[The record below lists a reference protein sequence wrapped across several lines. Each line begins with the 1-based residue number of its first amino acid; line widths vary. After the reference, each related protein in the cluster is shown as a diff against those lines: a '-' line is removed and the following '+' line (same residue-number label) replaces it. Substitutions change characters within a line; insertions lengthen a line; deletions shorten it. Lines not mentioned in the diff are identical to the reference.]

1 MGVYVLQPLA
11 LKVRVEPP
19 PSSTTIKNQ
28 LLTSIKNQV
37 LAEKDSALVTLIKYL
52 TIMEL
57 NVKRV
62 QLTENKD
69 GKLLVNLFTKEEF
82 DGFKLNEETGEF
94 ENTKVSKL
102 TFSLKNLVFV
112 LINDKNIEAMFS
124 CVKSSDVSQGQF
136 NVLLKNAKIEVD
148 RKLVNDGDTFVDE
161 FGEEQVAE
169 RDMYLTKLVKVEV
182 ANPKKV
188 SRNIIKANDPTMTDE
203 LIDMLLD

>member
-1 MGVYVLQPLA
+1 
-11 LKVRVEPP
+11 
-19 PSSTTIKNQ
+19 
-28 LLTSIKNQV
+28 
-37 LAEKDSALVTLIKYL
+37 
-52 TIMEL
+52 MEL
-57 NVKRV
+57 NIKRV

-169 RDMYLTKLVKVEV
+169 HDMYLTKLVKVEV

>member
-1 MGVYVLQPLA
+1 M
-11 LKVRVEPP
+11 
-19 PSSTTIKNQ
+19 
-28 LLTSIKNQV
+28 
-37 LAEKDSALVTLIKYL
+37 
-52 TIMEL
+52 
-57 NVKRV
+57 

-69 GKLLVNLFTKEEF
+69 GKLLVNLFTKEEL

-161 FGEEQVAE
+161 FGEEQVA
-169 RDMYLTKLVKVEV
+169 
-182 ANPKKV
+182 
-188 SRNIIKANDPTMTDE
+188 
-203 LIDMLLD
+203 

>member
-1 MGVYVLQPLA
+1 
-11 LKVRVEPP
+11 
-19 PSSTTIKNQ
+19 
-28 LLTSIKNQV
+28 
-37 LAEKDSALVTLIKYL
+37 
-52 TIMEL
+52 MEL
-57 NVKRV
+57 NIKRV

-94 ENTKVSKL
+94 ETAKVSKL

-112 LINDKNIEAMFS
+112 LIKDTNIEAMFS
-124 CVKSSDVSQGQF
+124 CVKSSNVSQGQF

-148 RKLVNDGDTFVDE
+148 RKLVNDGDTFIDE

-169 RDMYLTKLVKVEV
+169 RDMYLTKLVNVEV
-182 ANPKKV
+182 VSSKKV
-188 SRNIIKANDPTMTDE
+188 SRSIIKANDPTMTDE